1 MTRASYCGIIYEITT
16 FKEGNLAKRAKVK
29 PIHYVDNEKFLKEM
43 IIYKRGFDEAKEKG
57 ELPPMISEYL
67 GECFMKIAQRLSFR
81 PNFINYAFKD
91 DMISDGIE
99 NCVQYIKNF
108 NPEKSS
114 NPFAYFTQII
124 YYAFIRRIQ
133 KEKKQLYIKYKTM
146 QSTPSLSENVEI
158 SENDSSKGYNQETM
172 NTDQKANMYNF
183 IKNFEDAKAAKSV
196 AKKPVKTTNLEY
208 FMVA

>member
-1 MTRASYCGIIYEITT
+1 
-16 FKEGNLAKRAKVK
+16 LAKVK

-67 GECFMKIAQRLSFR
+67 GESFMKIAQRLSFR

-99 NCVQYIKNF
+99 NCIQYIKNF

-146 QSTPSLSENVEI
+146 QSAPSLLENVEV
-158 SENDSSKGYNQETM
+158 SANDGDKGYNQETM

-196 AKKPVKTTNLEY
+196 AKKPAKKTNLEY

>member
-1 MTRASYCGIIYEITT
+1 
-16 FKEGNLAKRAKVK
+16 LAKVK

-43 IIYKRGFDEAKEKG
+43 IIYKRGFDEAKEKD

-67 GECFMKIAQRLSFR
+67 GECFMKIAQRLSLR

-99 NCVQYIKNF
+99 NCIQYIKNF

-146 QSTPSLSENVEI
+146 ESTPSLSENVEL
-158 SENDSSKGYNQETM
+158 SANDSDKGYNQETL

-196 AKKPVKTTNLEY
+196 AKKPAKKTNLEY

>member
-1 MTRASYCGIIYEITT
+1 M
-16 FKEGNLAKRAKVK
+16 AKVK

-43 IIYKRGFDEAKEKG
+43 IIYKRGFDEAKEKD

-99 NCVQYIKNF
+99 NCIQYIKNF

-146 QSTPSLSENVEI
+146 QNIEHATIDDGPMNNV
-158 SENDSSKGYNQETM
+158 NDYRGSDFKIVVDEFV
-172 NTDQKANMYNF
+172 D
-183 IKNFEDAKAAKSV
+183 NFEK
-196 AKKPVKTTNLEY
+196 AKKKKIIKKSESNLEL
-208 FMVA
+208 FMRAIV

>member
-1 MTRASYCGIIYEITT
+1 
-16 FKEGNLAKRAKVK
+16 LAKRAKVK

-43 IIYKRGFDEAKEKG
+43 IIYKRGFDEAKSKD

-99 NCVQYIKNF
+99 NCIQYIKNF

-146 QSTPSLSENVEI
+146 ESSPSLSENVEL
-158 SENDSSKGYNQETM
+158 SANDSKSGYNQETLSV
-172 NTDQKANMYNF
+172 DQKANMYNF
-183 IKNFEDAKAAKSV
+183 IKNFEAAKAAKSV
-196 AKKPVKTTNLEY
+196 AKKPTKTATLEY

>member
-1 MTRASYCGIIYEITT
+1 M
-16 FKEGNLAKRAKVK
+16 AKPKSV
-29 PIHYVDNEKFLKEM
+29 HYIDNEKFLKEM
-43 IIYKRGFDEAKEKG
+43 IIYKREFDEAKSRD

-146 QSTPSLSENVEI
+146 ESSPSLSENVEL
-158 SENDSSKGYNQETM
+158 SANDSDKGYNQETM
-172 NTDQKANMYNF
+172 TADQKVNMYDF
-183 IKNFEDAKAAKSV
+183 IKNFEDAKKAKST
-196 AKKPVKTTNLEY
+196 KKEPPKSKLEMY
-208 FMVA
+208 MGV

>member
-1 MTRASYCGIIYEITT
+1 M
-16 FKEGNLAKRAKVK
+16 VK
-29 PIHYVDNEKFLKEM
+29 PKSIHYIDNEKFLKEM
-43 IIYKRGFDEAKEKG
+43 IIYKREFDEAKSRD

-124 YYAFIRRIQ
+124 YYAFVRRIQ
-133 KEKKQLYIKYKTM
+133 KEKKQTTIKHRMIQNANYDDMTLQPGEDREFK
-146 QSTPSLSENVEI
+146 
-158 SENDSSKGYNQETM
+158 NQFTE
-172 NTDQKANMYNF
+172 F
-183 IKNFEDAKAAKSV
+183 LRKNIPAEE
-196 AKKPVKTTNLEY
+196 PVKKTTTKKKKKKK
-208 FMVA
+208 